1 MKVLLVTPNFHQ
13 PRGNTITVLRIAE
26 GLEKL
31 GIQSEIVSSTDDT
44 PITTFPKA
52 DIVHGFHAYHF
63 YTFKEKWNISVDNY
77 VITLTGTDLNHDLFN
92 EDKRA
97 TVLTCLR
104 EAKAIHVFDKK
115 AKMTLLNE
123 VPDLESKIAVIHQ
136 GTGDFHQNS
145 FNPAKESNTFLYTL
159 PAGIRKVKNIPGAI
173 EMLRNLHTKYPM
185 IRLWLVGPIIEE
197 EEGNTVKNL
206 VKENSD
212 WIAYLG
218 QVDHADMGAIFQQT
232 DTILNSSHSEGQSS
246 AILEGMGYG
255 LPVLVSGNQGNR
267 NIVEHGITGFVYDNP
282 DQFLDYAE
290 KIMNNITIRKKIS
303 DSAKRYISENH
314 SSSYEA
320 NKLMEIYR
328 EALK

>member
-1 MKVLLVTPNFHQ
+1 MKVLLATPNFHQ
-13 PRGNTITVLRIAE
+13 PRGNTVTVRRIAE

-31 GIQSEIVSSTDDT
+31 GAQTEIVSSTDQLNA
-44 PITTFPKA
+44 FPKA

-63 YTFKEKWNISVDNY
+63 YTFKEKWNTSVDEY

-92 EDKRA
+92 EDKRSA
-97 TVLTCLR
+97 VLTCLR

-115 AKMTLLNE
+115 AKITLINE

-136 GTGDFHQNS
+136 GTGDFQQNTLDLT
-145 FNPAKESNTFLYTL
+145 KEPNTFLFTL
-159 PAGIRKVKNIPGAI
+159 PAGIRQVKNIPGAI
-173 EMLRNLHTKYPM
+173 EILSSLHKKYPM

-197 EEGNTVKNL
+197 KEGNIVKNL

-212 WIAYLG
+212 WISYLG
-218 QVDHADMGAIFQQT
+218 QIDHADMGAVFQAT
-232 DTILNSSHSEGQSS
+232 DTILNSSHTEGQSS

-303 DSAKRYISENH
+303 ESAKKYISENH
-314 SSSYEA
+314 SSSFEA
-320 NKLMEIYR
+320 EKLMEIYR
-328 EALK
+328 NALK